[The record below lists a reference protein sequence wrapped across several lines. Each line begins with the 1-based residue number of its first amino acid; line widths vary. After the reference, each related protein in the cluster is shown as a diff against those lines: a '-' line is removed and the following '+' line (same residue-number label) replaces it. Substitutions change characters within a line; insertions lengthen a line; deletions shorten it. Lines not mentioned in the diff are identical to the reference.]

1 MRVISG
7 SARGRKLISPKGLD
21 TRPTA
26 DIVKESLFNIIQF
39 DIQGRRV
46 LDLFAGS
53 GQLGIECMSRGAQSA
68 VFIDERRDAVNIIK
82 ENLKKCGFDAE
93 VLQTDAVTYLQRGEK
108 FDIVFVDPPYDSEYY
123 EIVMKNINLF
133 DILNEGGII
142 IFESRA
148 DRVLQDMY
156 YPYHP
161 LKSYVYGSVKLSL
174 FSRY

>member
-82 ENLKKCGFDAE
+82 ENLKKCGFNAE

-142 IFESRA
+142 IIESRV
-148 DRVLQDMY
+148 DKVLDGLKHPY
-156 YPYHP
+156 YPI
-161 LKSYVYGSVKLSL
+161 KSYKYGSVKLSL